1 MKHMNNSKLV
11 AVAVA
16 SFVTLLSAS
25 GFAKDSTALTCG
37 KISGTR
43 TEAEFKSVP
52 SQGIYTLNV
61 SFIVKRPA
69 VKDIDRALREC
80 LAMAVKQDG
89 SKDILVTPW
98 FRKSEKD
105 NPNDDAMLSPYGSLT
120 NLIYEASTKLI
131 KIHKLELKKKS

>member
-1 MKHMNNSKLV
+1 MNDSKLIAAAIV
-11 AVAVA
+11 VLVGL
-16 SFVTLLSAS
+16 SSAS
-25 GFAKDSTALTCG
+25 GFAKDSSRLTCG

-69 VKDIDRALREC
+69 VKDIDHALREC

-98 FRKSEKD
+98 LRKSEKD

-120 NLIYEASTKLI
+120 NLIYEASTKSI

>member
-1 MKHMNNSKLV
+1 MNGSRLLAAV
-11 AVAVA
+11 LVAVA
-16 SFVTLLSAS
+16 SFLSAS

-52 SQGIYTLNV
+52 SQGIYMLNV

-69 VKDIDRALREC
+69 VKDIDHALREC
-80 LAMAVKQDG
+80 LALAVKQDG

-105 NPNDDAMLSPYGSLT
+105 NPNDDAMLNPYGSLT
-120 NLIYEASTKLI
+120 NLIYEASTKSI

>member
-1 MKHMNNSKLV
+1 MNNSKLIAAAIV
-11 AVAVA
+11 A
-16 SFVTLLSAS
+16 FVSLSSAS
-25 GFAKDSTALTCG
+25 GFAKDSTTLTCG

-69 VKDIDRALREC
+69 VKDIDHALREC

-98 FRKSEKD
+98 FRRSEKD
-105 NPNDDAMLSPYGSLT
+105 NPNDDAMLSPYGSLA
-120 NLIYEASTKLI
+120 NLIYEASTKSI